1 MAVKLLIAIP
11 NYRDSVPG
19 KFLDSFV
26 RLAVHLARRFAP
38 GELQYMRIGL
48 VYIDIVRSKIW
59 THARECGA
67 ENLLCLDDDVTFT
80 PETFDTVWNTPADV
94 VSALCFARRE
104 PPTTPLMYRRA
115 ADGSYGAILSYRQ
128 NEVVPVD
135 AVGMGFTLIRKPVI
149 DALPAPFVRDSAKG
163 EDIVFCERAKAAGFS
178 VVVNTAAKCGHL
190 YTYPFE
196 INEAN
201 AGGSV
206 DDLYRSLDPA
216 APPRTNGFPRPAA
229 DDPGR

>member
-11 NYRDSVPG
+11 NYRDQVPG
-19 KFLDSFV
+19 KFLDSFA
-26 RLAVHLARRFAP
+26 RLSVHLARRFGP

-48 VYIDIVRSKIW
+48 MYIDIVRTKIW
-59 THARECGA
+59 NHARECGA
-67 ENLLCLDDDVTFT
+67 ENLLCLDDDMTFT
-80 PETFDTVWNTPADV
+80 PETFDIVWNTPGDV
-94 VSALCFARRE
+94 VGALAFLRRE
-104 PPTTPLMYRRA
+104 PPTTPSMYRRA
-115 ADGSYGAILSYRQ
+115 ADGSYQPVLSYRQ
-128 NEVVPVD
+128 NEVVSLD
-135 AVGMGFTLIRKPVI
+135 AVGMAFTLIRKQVI

-163 EDIVFCERAKAAGFS
+163 EDIIFCERAKAAGFS

-216 APPRTNGFPRPAA
+216 SPPLTNGFPRPEET
-229 DDPGR
+229 GSNE